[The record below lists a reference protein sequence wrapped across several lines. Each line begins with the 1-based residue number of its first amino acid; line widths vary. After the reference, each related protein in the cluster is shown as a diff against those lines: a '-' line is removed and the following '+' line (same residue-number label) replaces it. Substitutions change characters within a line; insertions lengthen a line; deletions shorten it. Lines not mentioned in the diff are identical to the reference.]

1 MALSVFRLPDLGEGL
16 TEADVVE
23 WYVAEGEAV
32 ALDQPVV
39 ALESA
44 KAVVDVPSPVAGR
57 VRRHCARPGE
67 TVATG
72 APLVEFEVEGGGH
85 AGAADI
91 AADAVDAAGIGAS
104 GGSGGPPAPVR
115 PSDGSPASAGADG
128 HLSFVRSDEGS
139 TPVGSN
145 QRAAPADSDGRSPPT
160 GSGEGS
166 TRAGSDGPLP
176 LVGPAGHSAP
186 AGPEER
192 PAPPGTERID
202 AMPAARTKARA
213 LGVDLASV
221 AGTGPGGRIR
231 VADVERA
238 AQRGRTPGQAGDA
251 GERTGRGAEQAGRPA
266 EPAGRAAGKAG
277 RGAEQAGRPAEPA
290 GRAAEQTGRG
300 AKPAQPAAE
309 RAGSAP
315 GEALRG
321 VRKTMAERMALSRAR
336 VVPVTVTE
344 DADVGDWPI
353 GEDVTVRL
361 IRAVVAGCAAAPAL
375 NAWLDDGAGWRTLH
389 RGVHLGI
396 AADTGDGLFVPVL
409 RDAGAREP
417 AALRAEVDRLRA
429 GAVARSLA
437 PEELDGATITLSNF
451 GMLAGRYGTP
461 VVVPPQVAILGA
473 GCAREEPAAQDGKVV
488 VRRRIPLSLTFDH
501 RACTGAEASR
511 FLAAAVADLE
521 RSR

>member
-23 WYVAEGEAV
+23 WYVAEGGFV

-44 KAVVDVPSPVAGR
+44 KAVVDIPSPVAGR

-72 APLVEFEVEGGGH
+72 APLVEFEVEAGEGER
-85 AGAADI
+85 AGAVGI
-91 AADAVDAAGIGAS
+91 AADAVDTVGIGTS
-104 GGSGGPPAPVR
+104 DGSGEPPAPVR
-115 PSDGSPASAGADG
+115 SSDGSPAS
-128 HLSFVRSDEGS
+128 
-139 TPVGSN
+139 
-145 QRAAPADSDGRSPPT
+145 T
-160 GSGEGS
+160 G
-166 TRAGSDGPLP
+166 AGSDGPPP
-176 LVGPAGHSAP
+176 LVGPAGHSAS

-202 AMPAARTKARA
+202 AMPAARAKARA

-221 AGTGPGGRIR
+221 TGTGPGGRIR
-231 VADVERA
+231 VADVEHA
-238 AQRGRTPGQAGDA
+238 AQRGPTPGQAG
-251 GERTGRGAEQAGRPA
+251 GAEERSGREAKQDERLA
-266 EPAGRAAGKAG
+266 EPAGRAAGQIG
-277 RGAEQAGRPAEPA
+277 RGAEPA
-290 GRAAEQTGRG
+290 GRAAGQAGRG
-300 AKPAQPAAE
+300 AEPAEPAAE
-309 RAGSAP
+309 RAGPAT

-321 VRKTMAERMALSRAR
+321 VRRTMAERMALSRAR

-344 DADVGDWPI
+344 DADIGDWRE

-361 IRAVVAGCAAAPAL
+361 IRAVVAGCGASPTL
-375 NAWLDDGAGWRTLH
+375 NAWLDDGAGRRTLH
-389 RGVHLGI
+389 RDVHLGI

-437 PEELDGATITLSNF
+437 PEELDGATVTLSNF

-473 GCAREEPAAQDGKVV
+473 GRAREEPAARHGKVV

>member
-1 MALSVFRLPDLGEGL
+1 MTLSVFRLPDLGEGL

-72 APLVEFEVEGGGH
+72 APLVEFEVEGGER
-85 AGAADI
+85 AGGAGI
-91 AADAVDAAGIGAS
+91 AADAVDAVGPGAS
-104 GGSGGPPAPVR
+104 GGSGEPPAAVE
-115 PSDGSPASAGADG
+115 PSDEPPSPAADADER
-128 HLSFVRSDEGS
+128 LPVVRSDSRS
-139 TPVGSN
+139 TPGGSE
-145 QRAAPADSDGRSPPT
+145 GRP
-160 GSGEGS
+160 
-166 TRAGSDGPLP
+166 
-176 LVGPAGHSAP
+176 
-186 AGPEER
+186 
-192 PAPPGTERID
+192 PPGTERLN
-202 AMPAARTKARA
+202 AMPAARAKARA

-238 AQRGRTPGQAGDA
+238 AERGQAPGQAERTA
-251 GERTGRGAEQAGRPA
+251 ERTGRSGSPVRW
-266 EPAGRAAGKAG
+266 
-277 RGAEQAGRPAEPA
+277 
-290 GRAAEQTGRG
+290 T
-300 AKPAQPAAE
+300 AE
-309 RAGSAP
+309 RAGAVA

-321 VRKTMAERMALSRAR
+321 VRRTMAERMALSRAR

-344 DADVGDWPI
+344 DADVGDWRED
-353 GEDVTVRL
+353 EDVTVRL
-361 IRAVVAGCAAAPAL
+361 IRAVVAGCAASPAL
-375 NAWLDDGAGWRTLH
+375 NAWLDDDAGRRILH

-417 AALRAEVDRLRA
+417 EALRAEVDRLRA
-429 GAVARSLA
+429 GAAARSLL
-437 PEELDGATITLSNF
+437 PTELDGATITLSNF
-451 GMLAGRYGTP
+451 GTLAGRYGTP

-473 GCAREEPAAQDGKVV
+473 GRAREEPVARGGKVV

-521 RSR
+521 RSP

>member
-1 MALSVFRLPDLGEGL
+1 MRQLSIRTMTLSVFRLPDLGEGL

-72 APLVEFEVEGGGH
+72 APLVEFEVEGGER
-85 AGAADI
+85 AGGAGI
-91 AADAVDAAGIGAS
+91 AADAVDAVGPGAS
-104 GGSGGPPAPVR
+104 GGSGEPPAAVE
-115 PSDGSPASAGADG
+115 PSDEPPSPAADADER
-128 HLSFVRSDEGS
+128 LPVVRSDSRS
-139 TPVGSN
+139 TPGGSE
-145 QRAAPADSDGRSPPT
+145 GRP
-160 GSGEGS
+160 
-166 TRAGSDGPLP
+166 
-176 LVGPAGHSAP
+176 
-186 AGPEER
+186 
-192 PAPPGTERID
+192 PPGTERIN
-202 AMPAARTKARA
+202 AMPAARAKARA

-238 AQRGRTPGQAGDA
+238 AERGQAPGQAERTA
-251 GERTGRGAEQAGRPA
+251 ERTGRSGSPVRW
-266 EPAGRAAGKAG
+266 
-277 RGAEQAGRPAEPA
+277 
-290 GRAAEQTGRG
+290 TM
-300 AKPAQPAAE
+300 E
-309 RAGSAP
+309 RAGAVA

-321 VRKTMAERMALSRAR
+321 VRRTMAERMALSRAR

-344 DADVGDWPI
+344 DADVGDWRED
-353 GEDVTVRL
+353 EDVTVRL
-361 IRAVVAGCAAAPAL
+361 IRAVVAGCAASPAL
-375 NAWLDDGAGWRTLH
+375 NAWLDDDAGRRILH

-417 AALRAEVDRLRA
+417 EALRAEVDRLRA
-429 GAVARSLA
+429 GAAARSLL
-437 PEELDGATITLSNF
+437 PTELDGATITLSNF
-451 GMLAGRYGTP
+451 GTLAGRYGTP

-473 GCAREEPAAQDGKVV
+473 GRVREEPVARGGKVV

-521 RSR
+521 RSP

>member
-1 MALSVFRLPDLGEGL
+1 MTLSVFRLPDLGEGL

-72 APLVEFEVEGGGH
+72 APLVEFEVEGGER
-85 AGAADI
+85 AGGAGI
-91 AADAVDAAGIGAS
+91 AADAVDAVGPGAS
-104 GGSGGPPAPVR
+104 GGSGEPPAAVE
-115 PSDGSPASAGADG
+115 PSDEPPSPAADADER
-128 HLSFVRSDEGS
+128 LPVVRSDSRS
-139 TPVGSN
+139 TPGGSE
-145 QRAAPADSDGRSPPT
+145 GRP
-160 GSGEGS
+160 
-166 TRAGSDGPLP
+166 
-176 LVGPAGHSAP
+176 
-186 AGPEER
+186 
-192 PAPPGTERID
+192 PPGTERIN
-202 AMPAARTKARA
+202 AMPAARAKARA

-238 AQRGRTPGQAGDA
+238 AERGQAPGQAERTA
-251 GERTGRGAEQAGRPA
+251 ERTGRSGSPVRW
-266 EPAGRAAGKAG
+266 
-277 RGAEQAGRPAEPA
+277 
-290 GRAAEQTGRG
+290 T
-300 AKPAQPAAE
+300 AE
-309 RAGSAP
+309 RAGAVA

-321 VRKTMAERMALSRAR
+321 VRRTMAERMALSRAR

-344 DADVGDWPI
+344 DADVGDWRED
-353 GEDVTVRL
+353 EDVTVRL
-361 IRAVVAGCAAAPAL
+361 IRAVVAGCAASPAL
-375 NAWLDDGAGWRTLH
+375 NAWLDDDTGRRILH

-417 AALRAEVDRLRA
+417 EALRAEVDRLRA
-429 GAVARSLA
+429 GAAARSLL
-437 PEELDGATITLSNF
+437 PTELDGATITLSNF
-451 GMLAGRYGTP
+451 GTLAGRYGTP

-473 GCAREEPAAQDGKVV
+473 GRVREEPVARGGKVV

-521 RSR
+521 RSP

>member
-1 MALSVFRLPDLGEGL
+1 MTLSVFRLPDLGEGL

-72 APLVEFEVEGGGH
+72 APLVEFEVEGGERTG
-85 AGAADI
+85 GPEI
-91 AADAVDAAGIGAS
+91 AADAAGPGAS
-104 GGSGGPPAPVR
+104 DGPGGPPAPVD
-115 PSDGSPASAGADG
+115 PSDGSPASADADER
-128 HLSFVRSDEGS
+128 LPVVRSDD
-139 TPVGSN
+139 
-145 QRAAPADSDGRSPPT
+145 R
-160 GSGEGS
+160 
-166 TRAGSDGPLP
+166 
-176 LVGPAGHSAP
+176 SAP
-186 AGPEER
+186 AGSEER
-192 PAPPGTERID
+192 PAPGTGRIE
-202 AMPAARTKARA
+202 AMPAARAKARA
-213 LGVDLASV
+213 LGIDLASV

-238 AQRGRTPGQAGDA
+238 AERGRAPGQAERTA
-251 GERTGRGAEQAGRPA
+251 ERTGRAASPGRW
-266 EPAGRAAGKAG
+266 
-277 RGAEQAGRPAEPA
+277 
-290 GRAAEQTGRG
+290 T
-300 AKPAQPAAE
+300 AE
-309 RAGSAP
+309 RAGAAA

-321 VRKTMAERMALSRAR
+321 VRRTMAERMALSRAR

-344 DADVGDWPI
+344 DADVGDWRED
-353 GEDVTVRL
+353 EDVTVRL
-361 IRAVVAGCAAAPAL
+361 IRAVVAGCAASPAL
-375 NAWLDDGAGWRTLH
+375 NAWLDDDAGRRTLH

-417 AALRAEVDRLRA
+417 ASLRAEVDRLRA
-429 GAVARSLA
+429 GAVARSL
-437 PEELDGATITLSNF
+437 PPTELDGATITLSNF

-461 VVVPPQVAILGA
+461 VVIPPQVAILGA
-473 GCAREEPAAQDGKVV
+473 GRAREEPVARGGKVV
-488 VRRRIPLSLTFDH
+488 VRRRLPLSLTFDH

-521 RSR
+521 RARE

>member
-1 MALSVFRLPDLGEGL
+1 MKQYSHSRTPCGSFRYPAMALSVFRLPDLGEGL

-23 WYVAEGEAV
+23 WYVAEGDAV

-44 KAVVDVPSPVAGR
+44 KAVVDIPSPVAGR

-67 TVATG
+67 TIATG
-72 APLVEFEVEGGGH
+72 APLVEFEVEGRGRAGGVDIV
-85 AGAADI
+85 ADS
-91 AADAVDAAGIGAS
+91 VDAAGPGAS
-104 GGSGGPPAPVR
+104 GGSGKPPAPPG

-128 HLSFVRSDEGS
+128 RLPFVRA
-139 TPVGSN
+139 T
-145 QRAAPADSDGRSPPT
+145 
-160 GSGEGS
+160 
-166 TRAGSDGPLP
+166 
-176 LVGPAGHSAP
+176 GHSAS

-192 PAPPGTERID
+192 PAPPGPERIN
-202 AMPAARTKARA
+202 AMPAARAKARA
-213 LGVDLASV
+213 LGIDLASV

-238 AQRGRTPGQAGDA
+238 AERGHAPGQAGGA
-251 GERTGRGAEQAGRPA
+251 GERSGRGAGQA
-266 EPAGRAAGKAG
+266 EPAAK
-277 RGAEQAGRPAEPA
+277 QAGGTAPPVRRTAEP
-290 GRAAEQTGRG
+290 T
-300 AKPAQPAAE
+300 
-309 RAGSAP
+309 GSAT
-315 GEALRG
+315 EETLRG

-361 IRAVVAGCAAAPAL
+361 IRAIVAGCGASPAL
-375 NAWLDDGAGWRTLH
+375 NAWFDDDAGRRTLH

-417 AALRAEVDRLRA
+417 AALRAEVDRLRT

-437 PEELDGATITLSNF
+437 PEELDGATVTLSNF

-473 GCAREEPAAQDGKVV
+473 GRAREEPAARGGKVV
-488 VRRRIPLSLTFDH
+488 VRRRLPLSLTFDH

-521 RSR
+521 RST

>member
-1 MALSVFRLPDLGEGL
+1 MRQLSIRTMTLSVFRLPDLGEGL

-72 APLVEFEVEGGGH
+72 APLVEFEVEGGER
-85 AGAADI
+85 AGGAGI
-91 AADAVDAAGIGAS
+91 AADAVDAVGPGAS
-104 GGSGGPPAPVR
+104 GGSGEPPAAVE
-115 PSDGSPASAGADG
+115 PSDEPPSPAADADER
-128 HLSFVRSDEGS
+128 LPVVRSDSRS
-139 TPVGSN
+139 TPGGSE
-145 QRAAPADSDGRSPPT
+145 GRP
-160 GSGEGS
+160 
-166 TRAGSDGPLP
+166 
-176 LVGPAGHSAP
+176 
-186 AGPEER
+186 
-192 PAPPGTERID
+192 PPGTERIN
-202 AMPAARTKARA
+202 AMPAARAKARA

-238 AQRGRTPGQAGDA
+238 AERGQAPGQAERTA
-251 GERTGRGAEQAGRPA
+251 ERTGRSGSPVRW
-266 EPAGRAAGKAG
+266 
-277 RGAEQAGRPAEPA
+277 
-290 GRAAEQTGRG
+290 TM
-300 AKPAQPAAE
+300 E
-309 RAGSAP
+309 RAGAVA

-321 VRKTMAERMALSRAR
+321 VRRTMAERMALSRAR

-344 DADVGDWPI
+344 DADVGDWRED
-353 GEDVTVRL
+353 EDVTVRL
-361 IRAVVAGCAAAPAL
+361 IRAVVAGCAASPAL
-375 NAWLDDGAGWRTLH
+375 NAWLDDDTGRRILH

-417 AALRAEVDRLRA
+417 EALRAEVDRLRA
-429 GAVARSLA
+429 GAAARSLL
-437 PEELDGATITLSNF
+437 PTELDGATITLSNF
-451 GMLAGRYGTP
+451 GTLAGRYGTP

-473 GCAREEPAAQDGKVV
+473 GRVREEPVARGGKVV

-521 RSR
+521 RSP

>member
-1 MALSVFRLPDLGEGL
+1 MTLSVFRLPDLGEGL

-72 APLVEFEVEGGGH
+72 APLVEFEVEGGER
-85 AGAADI
+85 AGGAGI
-91 AADAVDAAGIGAS
+91 AADAVDAVGPGAS
-104 GGSGGPPAPVR
+104 GGSGEPPAAVE
-115 PSDGSPASAGADG
+115 PSDEPPSPAADADER
-128 HLSFVRSDEGS
+128 LPVVRSDSRS
-139 TPVGSN
+139 TPGGSE
-145 QRAAPADSDGRSPPT
+145 GRP
-160 GSGEGS
+160 
-166 TRAGSDGPLP
+166 
-176 LVGPAGHSAP
+176 
-186 AGPEER
+186 
-192 PAPPGTERID
+192 PPGTERIN
-202 AMPAARTKARA
+202 AMPAARAKARA

-238 AQRGRTPGQAGDA
+238 AERGQAPGQAERTA
-251 GERTGRGAEQAGRPA
+251 ERTGRSGSPVRW
-266 EPAGRAAGKAG
+266 
-277 RGAEQAGRPAEPA
+277 
-290 GRAAEQTGRG
+290 TM
-300 AKPAQPAAE
+300 E
-309 RAGSAP
+309 RAGAVA

-321 VRKTMAERMALSRAR
+321 VRRTMAERMALSRAR

-344 DADVGDWPI
+344 DADVGDWRED
-353 GEDVTVRL
+353 EDVTVRL
-361 IRAVVAGCAAAPAL
+361 IRAVVAGCAASPAL
-375 NAWLDDGAGWRTLH
+375 NAWLDDDAGRRILH

-417 AALRAEVDRLRA
+417 EALRAEVDRLRA
-429 GAVARSLA
+429 GAAARSLL
-437 PEELDGATITLSNF
+437 PTELDGATITLSNF
-451 GMLAGRYGTP
+451 GTLAGRYGTP

-473 GCAREEPAAQDGKVV
+473 GRVREEPVARGGKVV

-521 RSR
+521 RSP